1 MLIINTQLMH
11 GNHIYNSEVHER
23 VYIYIYILR
32 MHFLNLITTMRHPR
46 PVGLLL
52 LEERSEVD

>member
-23 VYIYIYILR
+23 VYIYIYTKNA
-32 MHFLNLITTMRHPR
+32 FFELNYYDATPTAGRVAIT
-46 PVGLLL
+46 
-52 LEERSEVD
+52 